1 MEQLPKTTEQ
11 QSRFLIQAALSY
23 AQNGWPVFPL
33 HNKIPFKDSQ
43 GYKDATTDE
52 QQIQTW
58 WTLHPTAN
66 IGLAT
71 GEKSGVIVLDIDPP
85 EGHYSL
91 QELQS
96 QHSPLPETRRSRTGN
111 KGLHFF
117 FQYPHDGN
125 TYVNAVGLSGLE
137 GVDIRATGGYV
148 VIPPSKL
155 YGRLAYKWG
164 NSETPIAP
172 LPEWLRDVLIAER
185 QQRESIPQVLRFARS
200 PGEKWL
206 IEALAKAREG
216 NLAGRVPARGL

>member
-1 MEQLPKTTEQ
+1 MKNQEPEKRIYRTGRTEMP
-11 QSRFLIQAALSY
+11 SIQIVEAALTY
-23 AQNGWPVFPL
+23 AQKGWPVFPL
-33 HNKIPFKDSQ
+33 HNKIPFKNSQ

-71 GEKSGVIVLDIDPP
+71 GEKSEVIVLDIDPP

-96 QHSPLPETRRSRTGN
+96 QHAPLPETRRSRTGN

-117 FQYPHDGN
+117 FQYPRDGN
-125 TYVNAVGLSGLE
+125 TYTNAVGLAGLE

-164 NSETPIAP
+164 NPETEVDP
-172 LPEWLRDVLIAER
+172 LLWRP
-185 QQRESIPQVLRFARS
+185 
-200 PGEKWL
+200 
-206 IEALAKAREG
+206 
-216 NLAGRVPARGL
+216 